1 MYKLYLKENYD
12 TSTRQETCCE
22 NLYIRSVG
30 LSFEGMVTHLT
41 FFVQFIYSLQ
51 YDGAQADDGMKKL
64 YKNDSKMYGVLLNS
78 KINITHTF
86 QC

>member
-1 MYKLYLKENYD
+1 MYEYMNPPSSLLCLHAPVNVVLIMYKLYLKENYD

-41 FFVQFIYSLQ
+41 FFVQFIYSL
-51 YDGAQADDGMKKL
+51 
-64 YKNDSKMYGVLLNS
+64 
-78 KINITHTF
+78 
-86 QC
+86 

>member
-1 MYKLYLKENYD
+1 MYEYMNPPSSLFCLHAPVNVVLIMYKLYLKENYD

-41 FFVQFIYSLQ
+41 FLCNSFNLYSMV
-51 YDGAQADDGMKKL
+51 GHRPI
-64 YKNDSKMYGVLLNS
+64 VV
-78 KINITHTF
+78 
-86 QC
+86 